1 LSHNDVYG
9 AEVTVRLT
17 GRRKI
22 EVELPEFLI
31 RSLQQRIAESNRE
44 ARQDELVD
52 LDDVIEWYL
61 AGPIT
66 VADVTR
72 FEAVIPGFAD
82 ALSAWLKTVT
92 YEPQ

>member
-1 LSHNDVYG
+1 M
-9 AEVTVRLT
+9 RLT

-31 RSLQQRIAESNRE
+31 RSLQQRVAESNRE
-44 ARQDELVD
+44 AREEELVD

-61 AGPIT
+61 ASPIT
-66 VADVTR
+66 VADLPR
-72 FEAVIPGFAD
+72 FEAAIPGFAD
-82 ALSAWLKTVT
+82 ALSAWINTVT

>member
-1 LSHNDVYG
+1 LSLNDVYG
-9 AEVTVRLT
+9 AEATVRLT

-31 RSLQQRIAESNRE
+31 RSLQARVDESNQE
-44 ARQDELVD
+44 AREDELVD

-61 AGPIT
+61 ASPIT
-66 VADVTR
+66 VADVPR

-82 ALSAWLKTVT
+82 ALSAWLDTVT